1 MYDRRIIMKLNQRF
15 SQALAFITT
24 TGALSLLLHGS
35 VLSQDKPEPRYKPYP
50 VKKKSDSQDTEAT
63 ASSPSSTS
71 TATSST
77 STPSS
82 LSPFGVTPSK
92 SLQARPPTS
101 GKEPMLRL
109 DSQNKPLTEPVHETD
124 RLVYYDCRGTVALWF
139 AELMTAEMNYFN
151 ELVGLPFVDGTACT
165 VSLGTSKSL
174 SPGRL
179 SVQLYSSTRAMNDC
193 VRDDRCPVFR
203 SVSFVPKPEG
213 LYRSYFLSDLT
224 RKLMAQHCVSA
235 KGKWHRDTTC
245 YGIE

>member
-1 MYDRRIIMKLNQRF
+1 MKHIQRF
-15 SQALAFITT
+15 FQVLAFIAS
-24 TGALSLLLHGS
+24 TGALSLLLQS
-35 VLSQDKPEPRYKPYP
+35 PVLSQDKPEPRYKPYP
-50 VKKKSDSQDTEAT
+50 VKKKSDTQDADAA
-63 ASSPSSTS
+63 ASGSSLVGGS
-71 TATSST
+71 ASASTSST

-109 DSQNKPLTEPVHETD
+109 DSQNKPLTEPVHESD
-124 RLVYYDCRGTVALWF
+124 RLVYYDCRGTVAPWF

-151 ELVGLPFVDGTACT
+151 ELVGLSFVDGTACT

>member
-1 MYDRRIIMKLNQRF
+1 MKFIHRF
-15 SQALAFITT
+15 CQGLAFAVSAV
-24 TGALSLLLHGS
+24 GLSLLLNS
-35 VLSQDKPEPRYKPYP
+35 AVLSQDKPEPRYKPYP
-50 VKKKSDSQDTEAT
+50 VKKKTEPADADAT
-63 ASSPSSTS
+63 PGTAQASGTSGSTVVPSN
-71 TATSST
+71 A
-77 STPSS
+77 PSS

-92 SLQARPPTS
+92 SLQARPPTA

-124 RLVYYDCRGTVALWF
+124 RLVYYDCRGTVAPWF
-139 AELMTAEMNYFN
+139 AELLAAEMNYFN

-165 VSLGTSKSL
+165 VSLGTNKSL

-179 SVQLYSSTRAMNDC
+179 SVQLYNNTRTMNDC

-203 SVSFVPKPEG
+203 SVSFVPKPDG